1 MDSQDFARAGLDK
14 VEIDVALIPFW
25 YFQPGPGSEVMT
37 RFFDAPGK
45 VAVHIPPGEM
55 DEIKGY
61 MSEEFPQVIIL
72 QNTLDQ
78 ARFSAAIQSP
88 P

>member
-1 MDSQDFARAGLDK
+1 
-14 VEIDVALIPFW
+14 
-25 YFQPGPGSEVMT
+25 
-37 RFFDAPGK
+37 
-45 VAVHIPPGEM
+45 M

-78 ARFSAAIQSP
+78 ARFSATTQP
-88 P
+88 LP